1 MRRLTKALVV
11 GTGISGVALGTYKF
25 ARSPDG
31 SFDIYN
37 VGAARFGRA
46 AITVRSNFKVFFES
60 RNLWYRYNL
69 L

>member
-11 GTGISGVALGTYKF
+11 GTGISGIAFGTYKF

-37 VGAARFGRA
+37 IGAARFGRA
-46 AITVRSNFKVFFES
+46 AITVRN
-60 RNLWYRYNL
+60 NLEVV
-69 L
+69 

>member
-11 GTGISGVALGTYKF
+11 GTGISGIAFGTYKF

-37 VGAARFGRA
+37 IGAARFGRA
-46 AITVRSNFKVFFES
+46 AITVRNCFEVLS
-60 RNLWYRYNL
+60 RKFPSSWLH
-69 L
+69 